1 MRFSPI
7 ERETVEAELRP
18 RRGDSVAKFLCKKAC
33 FSTEGVFLLM
43 RKLKISK
50 NPKNPENPEN
60 PKNPG
65 NLENPEKT
73 EKNGNRINFRNKK
86 LSYYIS
92 EVDHPFC

>member
-50 NPKNPENPEN
+50 NPKNPENP
-60 PKNPG
+60 G